1 MRNEPAPQPQATA
14 PRAVERPDGAPD
26 QAGDVTPAV
35 AQATGDSS
43 AVQVTDP
50 VGLLRIASMVKK
62 VDDQLDHLDLDEA
75 AADRLDGIAHEVRA
89 DLAHAVSGDL
99 LDEYDRLVGDA
110 GRRRSVAETTLV
122 YAQLTGWLDG
132 VMQGLQ
138 LQAATAQVAR
148 AQRLAEASARRQ
160 PPSHDGEPSPRRDNS
175 YL

>member
-1 MRNEPAPQPQATA
+1 MRNEPAPQPDAT
-14 PRAVERPDGAPD
+14 PPGAVHRPDRAPD
-26 QAGDVTPAV
+26 PTGNVAAAV
-35 AQATGDSS
+35 AHAAGDSS
-43 AVQVTDP
+43 TAQVTDP

-75 AADRLDGIAHEVRA
+75 AADRLDGIAHDVRA

-110 GRRRSVAETTLV
+110 GGRRSVAETALV
-122 YAQLTGWLDG
+122 HAQLTGWLDG

-148 AQRLAEASARRQ
+148 AQRLAEASAHRQAPSRRDE
-160 PPSHDGEPSPRRDNS
+160 SSPHRDNS